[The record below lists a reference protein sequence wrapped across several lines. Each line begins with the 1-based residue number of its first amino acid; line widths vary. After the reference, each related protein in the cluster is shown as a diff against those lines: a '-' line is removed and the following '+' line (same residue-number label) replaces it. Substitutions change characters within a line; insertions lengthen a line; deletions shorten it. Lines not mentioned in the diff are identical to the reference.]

1 MELLTSSQRD
11 FLERLEPLPEPGR
24 SETTLSRR
32 NLWHHD
38 INHPLRPQER
48 VGLLLSSSA
57 EDFCEWIE
65 NSVQEPEAVAW
76 NYLLW
81 QSHEKAA
88 VDDDADSV
96 APSLSGDLFQ
106 ERERLAVYLALT
118 PERKAALCGWQ
129 SSNAAITRLA
139 RFVPEAPPSWRK
151 RLREVEQ
158 GLTAL
163 RSRVD
168 VVEERTG
175 TVIGEGSRDC
185 HAFRLRRLE
194 ASCGLAPSGP

>member
-11 FLERLEPLPEPGR
+11 FLQRLEPPPEPGC

-38 INHPLRPQER
+38 VNHPLRPQER
-48 VGLLLSSSA
+48 VRLLLSSAA

-88 VDDDADSV
+88 VEDDASSV

-106 ERERLAVYLALT
+106 ERERLAAYLALT
-118 PERKAALCGWQ
+118 PERKASPVWLGFFEHGNHSSGW
-129 SSNAAITRLA
+129 SRAASRGFSRGLFFLA
-139 RFVPEAPPSWRK
+139 
-151 RLREVEQ
+151 
-158 GLTAL
+158 
-163 RSRVD
+163 
-168 VVEERTG
+168 
-175 TVIGEGSRDC
+175 
-185 HAFRLRRLE
+185 
-194 ASCGLAPSGP
+194 